1 MGFLGQHFPWVVIVE
16 GGHFTHG
23 EKAFGFGN
31 DVAEVFGGQNIVG
44 IGIARFSQIEAR
56 LDIQFAGGSEGAM
69 DLELS
74 DGAAAT
80 LGEMAVDGAAGKV

>member
-16 GGHFTHG
+16 DGHFAHR
-23 EKAFGFGN
+23 EKAFGFGD
-31 DVAEVFGGQNIVG
+31 DVAEVFCGQNIVG

-56 LDIQFAGGSEGAM
+56 FDIQFAGGSEGAI

-80 LGEMAVDGAAGKV
+80 LGEMSVDGATRKV